1 MTVQDSSRLGL
12 RRDNEEII
20 CKWILDIDMVAHSSP
35 STVVYIP
42 FIGISTPELPGI
54 VNVYIYIYMTWLL
67 FRLFVR
73 RDGRSEIYKVPSPIL
88 ATKKLSLKEL
98 TYLLP
103 RTIYHFYPAHNEGSR
118 LRPPRERT
126 FATTFS
132 SRLRKRLSKMPTRRR
147 CLVANKWWTSPWIHI
162 DVDV

>member
-12 RRDNEEII
+12 RRDVNRRSSA
-20 CKWILDIDMVAHSSP
+20 ILDIGHGQRISP
-35 STVVYIP
+35 STVIYNQLQNYQAL
-42 FIGISTPELPGI
+42 GPGCCCDFLWEE
-54 VNVYIYIYMTWLL
+54 MGD
-67 FRLFVR
+67 R
-73 RDGRSEIYKVPSPIL
+73 RYTRSHPPIL

-98 TYLLP
+98 TNLLP
-103 RTIYHFYPAHNEGSR
+103 RTIYQFYPAHNEGSR

-147 CLVANKWWTSPWIHI
+147 CLVANKW
-162 DVDV
+162 

>member
-1 MTVQDSSRLGL
+1 M
-12 RRDNEEII
+12 
-20 CKWILDIDMVAHSSP
+20 DIGHGNLVAHSSP
-35 STVVYIP
+35 STVIYIP
-42 FIGISTPELPGI
+42 FIGVSTPELPGI
-54 VNVYIYIYMTWLL
+54 VG
-67 FRLFVR
+67 

-147 CLVANKWWTSPWIHI
+147 CLVANKW
-162 DVDV
+162 

>member
-1 MTVQDSSRLGL
+1 MDIGHRHGSAFIAFYSSLYTFY
-12 RRDNEEII
+12 
-20 CKWILDIDMVAHSSP
+20 WDINSRTARHC
-35 STVVYIP
+35 
-42 FIGISTPELPGI
+42 EC
-54 VNVYIYIYMTWLL
+54 IYIYMTWLL

-147 CLVANKWWTSPWIHI
+147 CLVANKW
-162 DVDV
+162 